1 MSYLVFDIETI
12 PDLSVWTPPPVDP
25 PPANPAAPLPGQLT
39 IVGAPAAT
47 PSTDSGIVIPP
58 VGTPAKKS
66 RSRKK
71 PVDPNEPP
79 KEPFPP
85 LYAHR
90 VIAIGF
96 ALFDD
101 ALNLQHIGCVGHDDE
116 PKLINDFSAWLAQ
129 IPGTVVTF
137 NGRTFDVPVLGLRSL
152 RLGLSQHWNTV
163 QHRRRYAEE
172 HHLDLFDAITEYGAL
187 GRTGFSLDA
196 LAQVIGLPAKGEV
209 DGTKVRAMYANGEH
223 AKIQLYCTA
232 DAAKTSFLL
241 FRYALM
247 RGRIDLA
254 TYRLAAA
261 ALFQVCIDR
270 GLTNV
275 TFAADQQRLLLN
287 G

>member
-12 PDLSVWTPPPVDP
+12 PDLSVWTPPEAPVAPTD
-25 PPANPAAPLPGQLT
+25 PAAPLPGQLAL
-39 IVGAPAAT
+39 VGAPTA
-47 PSTDSGIVIPP
+47 PPVDSGIVIPP
-58 VGTPAKKS
+58 MGTPAPKKS

-71 PVDPNEPP
+71 PTAPGEPA

-85 LYAHR
+85 LYAHH

-96 ALFDD
+96 VLFDD
-101 ALNLQHIGCVGHDDE
+101 AFNLQHIGCVGHDDE
-116 PKLINDFSAWLAQ
+116 PKLINDFSAWIAQ

-137 NGRTFDVPVLGLRSL
+137 NGRTFDVPVLGLRSM
-152 RLGLSQHWNTV
+152 RLGISQHWNTA

-172 HHLDLFDAITEYGAL
+172 YHLDLFDAITEYGAL

-209 DGTKVRAMYANGEH
+209 DGSKVRAMHANGEH
-223 AKIQLYCTA
+223 AKILLYCTA
-232 DAAKTSFLL
+232 DAAKTAFLL
-241 FRYALM
+241 LRYALM

-254 TYRLAAA
+254 TYRAAAA
-261 ALFQVCIDR
+261 ALFQACIDR
-270 GLTNV
+270 GLSNV